1 MTYLHQLV
9 DGMTTRPFV
18 RLIHLLELPPGRL
31 WASVSLLGAVIVLCE
46 LTRIALATV
55 ATRSR
60 IVHVIVC
67 LFTFA
72 FQSLLLAFVLAFAD
86 RHHPGRGWLNL
97 GIVAALY
104 VLWYLTGELTR
115 VVRSH
120 SEGAD
125 LGFMAVGAL
134 ITFPVGIVYALI
146 T

>member
-1 MTYLHQLV
+1 V
-9 DGMTTRPFV
+9 DDARTAASEGAKPRSTT
-18 RLIHLLELPPGRL
+18 
-31 WASVSLLGAVIVLCE
+31 ACA
-46 LTRIALATV
+46 
-55 ATRSR
+55 ATRSAR
-60 IVHVIVC
+60 AEIVC

-72 FQSLLLAFVLAFAD
+72 FQALLLAFVLAFAD